1 MNDIDIKTFIEVNGV
16 EYCISTT
23 WLTKTSP
30 LYETMV
36 FEAMDRQIFNYD
48 ELSEYTN
55 QYRSKELA
63 IKGHYEVIKKNV
75 VKQLTPLN
83 WGVILNS

>member
-1 MNDIDIKTFIEVNGV
+1 MNEIDIKTFIEVNGFD
-16 EYCISTT
+16 YCISTT
-23 WLTKTSP
+23 WLSKTIP

-55 QYRSKELA
+55 QYRNKEAA
-63 IKGHYEVIKKNV
+63 IKGHYETLRKM
-75 VKQLTPLN
+75 L
-83 WGVILNS
+83 LNS

>member
-1 MNDIDIKTFIEVNGV
+1 MNEIDIKTFIEIEGV

-23 WLTKTSP
+23 WLSKIMP

-48 ELSEYTN
+48 DVSQYTN
-55 QYRSKELA
+55 QYRNKEAA
-63 IKGHYEVIKKNV
+63 IKGHYETLRKM
-75 VKQLTPLN
+75 LLN
-83 WGVILNS
+83 T

>member
-36 FEAMDRQIFNYD
+36 FEALNRQIFKYD

-55 QYRSKELA
+55 QYRSKEAA
-63 IKGHYEVIKKNV
+63 IKGHYEVIKK
-75 VKQLTPLN
+75 KCC
-83 WGVILNS
+83 

>member
-1 MNDIDIKTFIEVNGV
+1 MNKIDIKTFIKIEEV

-23 WLTKTSP
+23 WLSETTP

-36 FEAMDRQIFNYD
+36 FEAMDRKIFNYD

-55 QYRSKELA
+55 QYRNKEAA
-63 IKGHYEVIKKNV
+63 IQGHYETLRKM
-75 VKQLTPLN
+75 L
-83 WGVILNS
+83 LNS

>member
-1 MNDIDIKTFIEVNGV
+1 MNEIEIKTFIEVDGV

-23 WLTKTSP
+23 WLSKTIP

-36 FEAMDRQIFNYD
+36 FEAMDRQIFNYA

-63 IKGHYEVIKKNV
+63 IKGHYEVIKKM
-75 VKQLTPLN
+75 L
-83 WGVILNS
+83 LNS

>member
-1 MNDIDIKTFIEVNGV
+1 MNDLDIKTFIEVNEV

-23 WLTKTSP
+23 WLSKTTP

-36 FEAMDRQIFNYD
+36 FEAMDRQIFNYA

-55 QYRSKELA
+55 QYRSQELA
-63 IKGHYEVIKKNV
+63 IKGHYEVIKKM
-75 VKQLTPLN
+75 L
-83 WGVILNS
+83 LNS

>member
-1 MNDIDIKTFIEVNGV
+1 MNDLDIKTFIEVNEI

-23 WLTKTSP
+23 WLSKTIP

-48 ELSEYTN
+48 EVSEYTN
-55 QYRSKELA
+55 QYRNKEAA
-63 IKGHYEVIKKNV
+63 IKGHCQTIRKM
-75 VKQLTPLN
+75 L
-83 WGVILNS
+83 LNS

>member
-1 MNDIDIKTFIEVNGV
+1 MNKIDIKTFIKIEGV

-23 WLTKTSP
+23 WLSETIP

-36 FEAMDRQIFNYD
+36 FEAMNRQIVNYN

-55 QYRSKELA
+55 QYKNKEAA
-63 IKGHYEVIKKNV
+63 IQGHYETVIKM
-75 VKQLTPLN
+75 L
-83 WGVILNS
+83 LNS

>member
-1 MNDIDIKTFIEVNGV
+1 MNEIDIKTFIEVNGV

-23 WLTKTSP
+23 WLSRTIP

-36 FEAMDRQIFNYD
+36 FEAMDRQIFNYA

-55 QYRSKELA
+55 QYRSKEAA
-63 IKGHYEVIKKNV
+63 IKGHYEVIKKM
-75 VKQLTPLN
+75 L
-83 WGVILNS
+83 LNS

>member
-1 MNDIDIKTFIEVNGV
+1 MNEIDIKTFIEIEGV

-23 WLTKTSP
+23 WLSKTIP

-36 FEAMDRQIFNYD
+36 FEAMNRHIFNYA

-55 QYRSKELA
+55 QYRNKEAA
-63 IKGHYEVIKKNV
+63 IKGHYETIRKM
-75 VKQLTPLN
+75 L
-83 WGVILNS
+83 LNS